1 MESDHLGRTYYGLL
15 GQSSAFNS
23 GFKVAQVCLTWFVF
37 TNTHSATEVGLV
49 AIVETL
55 AIFTVSLPVGTVV
68 DRINKGYLLLVSG
81 LMGVAAFSIL
91 TFSSAFLAFSI
102 IPVLVLAAVWG
113 MSREIYRSTAL
124 STLPDLV
131 RPEILPRANGLFRVL
146 NSSLGSVSNALAGG
160 LIVFFGIAAG
170 FSFSIG
176 AYLVSSFFAGFM
188 ILPFMA
194 RRGTPASAKAGS
206 YRNMLSDLREGFRWL
221 VGSKGFFLL
230 TVSATFFNFFMAMA
244 VTYYV
249 IYAASGINGGS
260 VAYGLIMASMAAGD
274 VTGSLIPGR
283 IDLLR
288 HSGKLNVVLY
298 GGATGAGTL
307 IMGLFPSFLTAIIF
321 TFISGVCLGTA
332 INLWLTTAHNVVP
345 ENMRGR
351 YFALDGVLSTLGPAA
366 IATGAVVISLAG
378 ILEDFII
385 SGILLLCFTLVFSL
399 MKSLWALDGSI
410 STQTTTRIP

>member
-1 MESDHLGRTYYGLL
+1 MESNRLGRTYYGLL

-23 GFKVAQVCLTWFVF
+23 AFKVAQVCLTWFVF
-37 TNTHSATEVGLV
+37 TNTHSATAVGLV

-55 AIFTVSLPVGTVV
+55 AVFTVSLPVGTVV
-68 DRINKGYLLLVSG
+68 DRINKGFLLLVSG

-91 TFSSAFLAFSI
+91 TLSSAFLAFSI

-113 MSREIYRSTAL
+113 MSREIYRSTVLA
-124 STLPDLV
+124 TLPDLV
-131 RPEILPRANGLFRVL
+131 RPEILPRANGLFRAL

-160 LIVFFGIAAG
+160 LIVFLGIAAG
-170 FSFSIG
+170 FSFSTG
-176 AYLVSSFFAGFM
+176 AYLVSSLFAGFM

-260 VAYGLIMASMAAGD
+260 IAYGLIMASIAAGD
-274 VTGSLIPGR
+274 VTGSLIPGK

-298 GGATGAGTL
+298 GGATGAGIL

-321 TFISGVCLGTA
+321 TFISGVSLGIA

-399 MKSLWALDGSI
+399 MKSLWTLDGSI
-410 STQTTTRIP
+410 STASTTRIP